1 MLKDIILGK
10 RTNVSRLH
18 FTALEDPAAYETFLQ
33 AYLRQFS
40 PRHSDI
46 ARVMVTTQ
54 YYRRVKCSSEKLSQ
68 KSCC

>member
-18 FTALEDPAAYETFLQ
+18 FTALEDPAAYETFSQ

-40 PRHSDI
+40 PRHSG
-46 ARVMVTTQ
+46 
-54 YYRRVKCSSEKLSQ
+54 
-68 KSCC
+68 